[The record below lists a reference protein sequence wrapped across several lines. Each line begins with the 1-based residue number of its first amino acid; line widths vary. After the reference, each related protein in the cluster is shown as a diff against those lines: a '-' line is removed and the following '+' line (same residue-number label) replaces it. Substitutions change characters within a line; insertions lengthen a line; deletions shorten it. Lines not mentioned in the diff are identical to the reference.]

1 MEASDSRGA
10 GSTATTGAL
19 RGATVL
25 SSTDGT
31 AVVERAVQVAVGDRV
46 RATVAAFEG
55 GFAML
60 GWRGAVFA
68 AKAPLS
74 LQLGATYDFVVART
88 SPHVE
93 LALATPTQPAV
104 TATHAAGSLPA
115 QDASALVATFLALA
129 RSLGNKSKASSSFAD
144 AAALWSRGDSSA
156 KTLSTLVRSLGHD
169 HEARVLRLAD
179 APPAARAAIALELQ
193 RDAKAIALL
202 AQEDPAVAP
211 HDRAA
216 AAAFAQGLGAIER
229 DNASRA
235 DAGLPQW
242 LPLPACPQAGLLDA
256 RMFAGVDERES
267 RGGEHDEAR
276 PFHVVLLL
284 DFTELGAMR
293 VDVAVEGGSVRATFV
308 CADEATAA
316 SLHAAMPQLA
326 RELEDAGL
334 VAPDLRVQRAALGVV
349 PVADLAL
356 VRRDGEALVDVH
368 A

>member
-1 MEASDSRGA
+1 MEASDSSGA
-10 GSTATTGAL
+10 GSSATTGAL
-19 RGATVL
+19 RGATVA
-25 SSTDGT
+25 SSKDGM

-68 AKAPLS
+68 AKAPPS
-74 LQLGATYDFVVART
+74 LQIGATYDFVVART

-93 LALATPTQPAV
+93 LALATPTQAS
-104 TATHAAGSLPA
+104 ATNVGAGALPG
-115 QDASALVATFLALA
+115 QDANALVATFLALA
-129 RSLGNKSKASSSFAD
+129 RSLGSKSKASSSSFAD
-144 AAALWSRGDSSA
+144 ASALWSRGDSSA
-156 KTLSTLVRSLGHD
+156 RTLSTLVRSLGHD
-169 HEARVLRLAD
+169 HEARVLRLVD
-179 APPAARAAIALELQ
+179 AQPAARATIAMELQ

-229 DNASRA
+229 DNALRA

-242 LPLPACPQAGLLDA
+242 LPLPACPQAGLVDA

-267 RGGEHDEAR
+267 RGGERDAAS
-276 PFHVVLLL
+276 PFTVVLLL
-284 DFTELGAMR
+284 DFTKLGAMR
-293 VDVAVEGGSVRATFV
+293 VDVAVQDGAVRATFV

-356 VRRDGEALVDVH
+356 ARRDGEALVDVH